1 MKKPFTIICIAAM
14 LLIAFGLC
22 SCGNN
27 SDDVSKEAS
36 AQQINYTERTFIIID
51 KLVNNKVEDFYSYFD
66 ENMKKRYRWQICS
79 KYGQIT
85 SEHMALLIITK
96 PILP

>member
-51 KLVNNKVEDFYSYFD
+51 KLVNNKIEDFYSYFD
-66 ENMKKRYRWQICS
+66 ENMKK
-79 KYGQIT
+79 
-85 SEHMALLIITK
+85 
-96 PILP
+96 